1 VQHQSVRTV
10 GSASASATLTPTE
23 LGAVRYAAIL
33 GETKVSEGLSG
44 PFAKDG
50 NAGDDAEY
58 LSRSAS
64 FIGDICIAHT
74 LQKENNWRQ
83 HG

>member
-1 VQHQSVRTV
+1 
-10 GSASASATLTPTE
+10 

-74 LQKENNWRQ
+74 LQKRTIGAKNANTARVAMLGQ
-83 HG
+83 DVV